1 MQPIHEIKGFL
12 AASGQEKRLRIAGQV
27 AIMCHLIWSFSML
40 DSQLS
45 NRMRIGGSLEQSL
58 NKGYRLDL
66 KGVIQEGWQ
75 QTRRTGFGLLLA
87 IVGVTAIWILL
98 SNMVLVPYIGDD
110 SQMNVAMILS
120 LLITV
125 IMAPMTSALDMLG
138 LQQSVGVRARAS
150 QVFDF
155 FRHFVRLGMLSLLGS
170 LLTSL
175 FGPLFELIGLPVMF
189 SFIPSA
195 LIGMGLLFTVPLVLE
210 RGMTPPQAIVVSLKI
225 FLRGWPSL
233 VLFHGVMAA
242 LFFVALIP
250 MGLGLIWVAP
260 LYFNCKGILYRDLC
274 GVGVEVNEVTEGP
287 NHFNA

>member
-1 MQPIHEIKGFL
+1 
-12 AASGQEKRLRIAGQV
+12 
-27 AIMCHLIWSFSML
+27 MCHLIRSFSML

-45 NRMRIGGSLEQSL
+45 NKMRIGGSLEQSL
-58 NKGYRLDL
+58 SQGYRLDL

-98 SNMVLVPYIGDD
+98 SNMLLVPYIGDD
-110 SQMNVAMILS
+110 TQMNVAMVLS

-138 LQQSVGVRARAS
+138 LQQSVGVRARAN

-170 LLTSL
+170 VLTSL
-175 FGPLFELIGLPVMF
+175 FGPLFELVGLPVVF
-189 SFIPSA
+189 SFVPSA
-195 LIGMGLLFTVPLVLE
+195 LIGMGLIFTVPLVLE
-210 RGMTPPQAIVVSLKI
+210 RGLTPVQAIVVSLRL
-225 FLRGWPSL
+225 FVRGWPSL
-233 VLFHGVMAA
+233 VLFHGIMAA
-242 LFFVALIP
+242 LLFLALLP
-250 MGLGLIWVAP
+250 MGLGLIWMAP

-274 GVGVEVNEVTEGP
+274 GVAVEVNEVTEREGP
-287 NHFNA
+287 DHFNA